1 MASNFNVQ
9 SITSMVRDLPL
20 REILDSAEAV
30 AAFVPFPGSTI
41 IIKVLKILLLAQPGL
56 TATAGLV
63 GKQAQSSDD
72 AKRATFD
79 KMWQIAI
86 SDGII
91 TEEEKKFLQPYAREA
106 GISDAEFQLMIINYK

>member
-1 MASNFNVQ
+1 MASNFNIQ
-9 SITSMVRDLPL
+9 SITDLVRDIPL
-20 REILDSAEAV
+20 QDILNSAEAV

-63 GKQAQSSDD
+63 GKQAQSSDNE
-72 AKRATFD
+72 KRATFD

-106 GISDAEFQLMIINYK
+106 GISDAEFQLMIINHK